1 MKNKMIDVRG
11 QFSSPLIW
19 GAVVAS
25 ALAVVC
31 APQVGAQGCVAGRCP
46 AGAPLG
52 FQQAG
57 LELGERPFA
66 GLQTSFGYRWLRSDR
81 HFIGN
86 DEQEEREEQ
95 GSEVVNELGTF
106 NFGFNYALT
115 PRYGFALD
123 VAWVENERSSPV
135 YLENNRELPVVGRW
149 NSGASGFGDMRLG
162 LHGWLWDPAA
172 HASPHGRLEEEGAP
186 AASSPVARRGN
197 LRISLGLDLPTGEK
211 DVMSYRKTYRD
222 GRIVSTDAPQPVDQ
236 SIQPGDGGW
245 GIPIDLYGYFQLTE
259 TVSTYLQAS
268 YLVTP
273 ETDNG
278 VPTLRSNPFEAV
290 MSIGDTFMVRSGV
303 EWTLSREHGVTVGLG
318 LRSEGQP
325 VEDLVGSSDGF
336 RRPGMN
342 IAVEPSLSWM
352 KNGWSASLSV
362 PVVFYNE
369 RFQSVPDQ
377 QWQDATGI
385 PRHGDAS
392 FADYYVMLSVGRQF

>member
-1 MKNKMIDVRG
+1 M
-11 QFSSPLIW
+11 
-19 GAVVAS
+19 
-25 ALAVVC
+25 
-31 APQVGAQGCVAGRCP
+31 
-46 AGAPLG
+46 
-52 FQQAG
+52 G
-57 LELGERPFA
+57 LELGDRPFA
-66 GLQTSFGYRWLRSDR
+66 GLQMSLGYRWLRSDR

-95 GSEVVNELGTF
+95 GSEVVTELGTF
-106 NFGFNYALT
+106 NLGFHYAFT
-115 PRYGFALD
+115 PRFAFSLD
-123 VAWVENERSSPV
+123 AAWVENHRSSPV

-162 LHGWLWDPAA
+162 LHAWVWDPAG
-172 HASPHGRLEEEGAP
+172 HGSPQAGLHGKNAVAAP
-186 AASSPVARRGN
+186 APSPLRGN
-197 LRISLGLDLPTGEK
+197 LRISLGVDMPTGEK
-211 DVMSYRKTYRD
+211 DVMSYRKTYRN
-222 GRIVSTDAPQPVDQ
+222 GRIVSTDFPQPVDQ

-245 GIPIDLYGYFQLTE
+245 GIPVDLYGYYNLTE
-259 TVSTYLQAS
+259 TISTYLQAS
-268 YLVTP
+268 YLITP

-278 VPTLRSNPFEAV
+278 VPTFRSNPYEAV

-303 EWTLSREHGVTVGLG
+303 EWALSREHGITLGLG

-342 IAVEPSLSWM
+342 IAVEPSLTWM

-377 QWQDATGI
+377 QWQQATGI

-392 FADYYVMLSVGRQF
+392 FADYYVMLSIGRQF

>member
-1 MKNKMIDVRG
+1 MKNKFINVRERSYRHLILAAITAAVG
-11 QFSSPLIW
+11 ASSP
-19 GAVVAS
+19 S
-25 ALAVVC
+25 AM
-31 APQVGAQGCVAGRCP
+31 AQGCVAGRCP

-115 PRYGFALD
+115 PRYGFSLD

-259 TVSTYLQAS
+259 T
-268 YLVTP
+268 
-273 ETDNG
+273 DNG

>member
-1 MKNKMIDVRG
+1 
-11 QFSSPLIW
+11 
-19 GAVVAS
+19 
-25 ALAVVC
+25 
-31 APQVGAQGCVAGRCP
+31 
-46 AGAPLG
+46 
-52 FQQAG
+52 
-57 LELGERPFA
+57 
-66 GLQTSFGYRWLRSDR
+66 
-81 HFIGN
+81 
-86 DEQEEREEQ
+86 
-95 GSEVVNELGTF
+95 
-106 NFGFNYALT
+106 
-115 PRYGFALD
+115 
-123 VAWVENERSSPV
+123 
-135 YLENNRELPVVGRW
+135 
-149 NSGASGFGDMRLG
+149 
-162 LHGWLWDPAA
+162 
-172 HASPHGRLEEEGAP
+172 
-186 AASSPVARRGN
+186 
-197 LRISLGLDLPTGEK
+197 
-211 DVMSYRKTYRD
+211 
-222 GRIVSTDAPQPVDQ
+222 
-236 SIQPGDGGW
+236 
-245 GIPIDLYGYFQLTE
+245 LYGYFQLTE

-278 VPTLRSNPFEAV
+278 VPTFRSNPFEAV